1 MKRNLPPSA
10 RRVRGFTLIELIAA
24 FLVFA
29 IAIGLLMQVLSSA
42 MRQVRQ
48 SADYTMAALWAQSKL
63 DSVGVGERVE
73 AGRSNGRFDD
83 VYSWDLNIQQVDPS
97 AVERALEELRDCSPD
112 WILSRAVKA
121 GIDIGGPWWG
131 DGPEQMAFAL
141 RSAPDLASLADAIV
155 DHLGAV
161 LTEPINIEM
170 QECWQ
175 TKRSWA
181 VEEGGGPLGSVR
193 RPARRGSRRRSTGC
207 GP

>member
-1 MKRNLPPSA
+1 MKRNLPTA
-10 RRVRGFTLIELIAA
+10 AHRARGFTLIELIAA

-97 AVERALEELRDCSPD
+97 AVEPPPQLGATVSAADAGLGEGIEIAPFDLYQVDLTVSWESGNGRPPRTAHFGTL
-112 WILSRAVKA
+112 RAVN
-121 GIDIGGPWWG
+121 PEPEQG
-131 DGPEQMAFAL
+131 DGAQPASQRP
-141 RSAPDLASLADAIV
+141 RSPRAA
-155 DHLGAV
+155 
-161 LTEPINIEM
+161 
-170 QECWQ
+170 
-175 TKRSWA
+175 R
-181 VEEGGGPLGSVR
+181 GGR
-193 RPARRGSRRRSTGC
+193 
-207 GP
+207 

>member
-83 VYSWDLNIQQVDPS
+83 VYSWDLHIQQVDPS
-97 AVERALEELRDCSPD
+97 AVEPPPQLGATVSAANAGLGEGIEIAPFDLYQVDLVVSWDSGGGRPPRTAHFGTL
-112 WILSRAVKA
+112 RAVNP
-121 GIDIGGPWWG
+121 D
-131 DGPEQMAFAL
+131 PEQGNGAQPGSPRP
-141 RSAPDLASLADAIV
+141 RSPRAMS
-155 DHLGAV
+155 
-161 LTEPINIEM
+161 
-170 QECWQ
+170 
-175 TKRSWA
+175 
-181 VEEGGGPLGSVR
+181 GGG
-193 RPARRGSRRRSTGC
+193 
-207 GP
+207 